1 MTRHHV
7 KLGKLSIVYSSLAL
21 FVLGTVQSNSF
32 AQATSEP
39 AQGWDAVEA
48 GFVNFLARSN
58 PALRQPPAI
67 QIVSPPLDLDHK
79 GAEELR
85 GILVQTADTIPE
97 WGPYFRASGRT
108 VREEFQAF
116 VSSIEIP
123 GPWPGGTRPGVPK
136 DTTAFAF
143 SPDVAKM
150 VLGES
155 FVQPERVEWK
165 VMSSSG
171 SQDTRTSSA
180 KIRLRIG
187 RAGIKGS
194 ASGKQQEF
202 DSQLT
207 EGVFSFTGV
216 STVSVIPGR
225 WFSNRIIESSI
236 KGPFKPGSGPEDWWG
251 PKGRFSLYPKSLV
264 IVSDPSFT
272 LRLDTRSYQEVR
284 RAFEAGATIGVG
296 PFEIIAGDRAK
307 ISFDEKQLTISV
319 RQTSKAML
327 IAVINRVNNSP

>member
-7 KLGKLSIVYSSLAL
+7 KPGKLSIVFSCLAL
-21 FVLGTVQSNSF
+21 FVLGTVQNRSF
-32 AQATSEP
+32 AQAPSQP
-39 AQGWDAVEA
+39 SQGWDAVEA
-48 GFVNFLARSN
+48 GFVNFLARSD

-79 GAEELR
+79 DAEVLR

-97 WGPYFRASGRT
+97 WGPYFQASGRT

-116 VSSIEIP
+116 VSSLENT
-123 GPWPGGTRPGVPK
+123 GPWPGGTRPEVPK
-136 DTTAFAF
+136 DATAFAF
-143 SPDVAKM
+143 SPDVTKM

-171 SQDTRTSSA
+171 SQDTRTSST

-187 RAGIKGS
+187 RAGINGS

-202 DSQLT
+202 DSQFA

-225 WFSNRIIESSI
+225 WFSNRIIGASL
-236 KGPFKPGSGPEDWWG
+236 KGPFKPGSGPGDWWG
-251 PKGRFSLYPKSLV
+251 PNGRFSLYPKSLV

-272 LRLDTRSYQEVR
+272 LQLDVRSYQEVR
-284 RAFEAGATIGVG
+284 RALEGGATIGVG
-296 PFEIIAGDRAK
+296 PFEIRASERAK
-307 ISFDEKQLTISV
+307 VSFDEKQLTISV
-319 RQTSKAML
+319 KQTSKAML
-327 IAVINRVNNSP
+327 MAVINQVNNSP